1 MAESSK
7 NEINSTNSMEEN
19 TNDWLP
25 DAAPETTKSSSSND
39 NKDTLLPRS
48 ASAPIPTPN
57 VTVHVTA
64 PAASVH
70 DDTKYCWV
78 CFATDEDDNLAAWV
92 QPCKCIG
99 TTKWVHQHC
108 LQRWVDVKQRGNSF
122 KRVNCPQCQSEYIIV
137 FPPTGPLIGM
147 MEGFDAMIRRLC
159 PFLAAGVFVGSL
171 YWTAVTY
178 GAITILQ
185 IIGHKE
191 GLDMMEQTD
200 PFMLLIGL
208 PTIPVGLVIGR
219 LFRWEDIVLRFIQNR
234 QISGR
239 KFQLLSL
246 FIPINGRTSSSATD
260 TTAAAANDILPGGG
274 GDNDGNNGIGGD
286 PAYSNSVALSTSV
299 SASRILCGA
308 MLLPTFSTIF
318 GRLFFDSIQN
328 NVHRTIMGGLTFIVI
343 KGAIK
348 IYFQQQQFHRRR
360 QRKILEY
367 TEENVQKFGPKAAA
381 AAAAANDMRQHQQFG
396 IAAMRNNIIN

>member
-1 MAESSK
+1 MAESS
-7 NEINSTNSMEEN
+7 NEKLDIGSTTSSITN

-25 DAAPETTKSSSSND
+25 DAAPNAKLSSSTD
-39 NKDTLLPRS
+39 TNKETLLPRS
-48 ASAPIPTPN
+48 ASAPMPPSN
-57 VTVHVTA
+57 APVTVNVV
-64 PAASVH
+64 P

-185 IIGHKE
+185 IVGHKE

-234 QISGR
+234 QIGGR

-246 FIPINGRTSSSATD
+246 FIPINSRSSSTD
-260 TTAAAANDILPGGG
+260 TTNDILPDGGG
-274 GDNDGNNGIGGD
+274 ADGDGNNGAAVDGGD
-286 PAYSNSVALSTSV
+286 QAYPNSVSLSTTSV

-328 NVHRTIMGGLTFIVI
+328 NVHRTIIGGLTFIVI

-367 TEENVQKFGPKAAA
+367 TEENVQRFGPKAT
-381 AAAAANDMRQHQQFG
+381 ANNLRQQQHQQQFG
-396 IAAMRNNIIN
+396 LAAMRNNIIN